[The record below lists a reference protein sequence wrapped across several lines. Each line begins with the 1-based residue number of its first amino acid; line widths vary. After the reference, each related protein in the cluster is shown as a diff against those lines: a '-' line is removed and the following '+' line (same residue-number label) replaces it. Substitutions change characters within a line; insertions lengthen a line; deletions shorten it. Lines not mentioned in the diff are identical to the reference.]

1 MIKQFALNKLPK
13 ETIKNIL
20 FFIAI
25 FILIILRINMI
36 LDFPIYGYI
45 DFIDDDQLQVHQAK
59 SLVDGNWLGNYGYN
73 TLLKGPVFP
82 LFLALICILKLP
94 YIFSVTLA
102 FILSCLF
109 FIYSIKDIIKN
120 KLALL
125 IVFAFM
131 IFNPIMFSADFQRVY
146 RNSLTPALAIALISF
161 FNIVLIS
168 RNDNKI
174 FKYVFGITL
183 ASIIFPFFYYIRE
196 DSMWLVPFILF
207 YTTIIGVSIICQC
220 LKNKKIKIIN
230 IIKEFLLILPLI
242 TLVVFEQ
249 IIGNI
254 NLSYYGGKVVN
265 QSSFESL
272 NNAIYAINRVKN
284 VDGNTEVTNSRE
296 KIKYLYTIS
305 PSLNKISENFE
316 MSLDI
321 IAGGIGN
328 EIEDGMFLWGFLA
341 GVSSSWYST
350 YEMQDELFKNISLEI
365 NTAIENGTVETQELI
380 PVFKDTLNTK
390 FSFKN
395 FIIKFKE
402 SMNAIND
409 YNSLKLMDTY
419 ESKVNFSD
427 FYETRMREFLEVTNN
442 KILLKD
448 NELNWKMF
456 GELVTTN
463 QKDYIESMQP
473 KIQMLNNI
481 RDFYSGT
488 SAIIK
493 ICGYISY
500 VIMTMILVVELF
512 KNKSKEILNNWLI
525 SSGII
530 GSVVTLAAGVAYTNL
545 VKIQLSHSFYLMSAY
560 ILNNVFSIICIFTVI
575 TYIVKVCNGI
585 KNNKLKEVKES

>member
-1 MIKQFALNKLPK
+1 MIKQFDLNKLPK

-20 FFIAI
+20 FFVVI
-25 FILIILRINMI
+25 FILIILRVNMI

-102 FILSCLF
+102 FIIACLF

-120 KLALL
+120 KFALL

-161 FNIVLIS
+161 FNIALIS

-174 FKYVFGITL
+174 FKYVLGVTL

-196 DSMWLVPFILF
+196 DSIWLVPFILF
-207 YTTIIGVSIICQC
+207 YTTIIGVSIICEC

-230 IIKEFLLILPLI
+230 IVKASLLILPLI
-242 TLVVFEQ
+242 TLIIFEQ

-321 IAGGIGN
+321 IAGGKGN
-328 EIEDGMFLWGFLA
+328 EIEDGMFLWGFFA

-350 YEMQDELFKNISLEI
+350 YEMQDELFKNISSEI
-365 NTAIENGTVETQELI
+365 NTAIENGKIETQELI

-390 FSFKN
+390 FSFGK
-395 FIIKFKE
+395 FMIKFKE
-402 SMNAIND
+402 SMKAIND
-409 YNSLKLMDTY
+409 FNSFELMDTY

-456 GELVTTN
+456 GELVSTN
-463 QKDYIESMQP
+463 QKDYIEKMQP
-473 KIQMLNNI
+473 QIQTLSNI
-481 RDFYSGT
+481 RDFYNIT
-488 SAIIK
+488 SSIIK
-493 ICGYISY
+493 ILGYISY
-500 VIMTMILVVELF
+500 ILMTIILIIELF
-512 KNKSKEILNNWLI
+512 KNKSKEILNNWI
-525 SSGII
+525 IASGIV
-530 GSVVTLAAGVAYTNL
+530 GSVITLAAGVAYTNL
-545 VKIQLSHSFYLMSAY
+545 VKIQLPHSFYLMSAY
-560 ILNNVFSIICIFTVI
+560 ILNNVFSIICII
-575 TYIVKVCNGI
+575 TLVSYIVKIFKCMKTKQVNE
-585 KNNKLKEVKES
+585 N

>member
-1 MIKQFALNKLPK
+1 MIKQFDLNKLPK

-20 FFIAI
+20 FFVVI
-25 FILIILRINMI
+25 FILIILRVNMI

-102 FILSCLF
+102 FIIACLF

-120 KLALL
+120 KFALL

-161 FNIVLIS
+161 FNIALIS

-174 FKYVFGITL
+174 FKYVLGITL

-196 DSMWLVPFILF
+196 DSIWLVPFILF
-207 YTTIIGVSIICQC
+207 YTTIIGVSIICEC

-230 IIKEFLLILPLI
+230 IVKASLLILPLI
-242 TLVVFEQ
+242 TLIIFEQ

-321 IAGGIGN
+321 IAGGKGN

-350 YEMQDELFKNISLEI
+350 YEMQDELFKNISSEI
-365 NTAIENGTVETQELI
+365 NTAIENGKIETQELI

-390 FSFKN
+390 FSFGK
-395 FIIKFKE
+395 FMIKFKE
-402 SMNAIND
+402 SMKAIND
-409 YNSLKLMDTY
+409 FNSFELMDTY

-456 GELVTTN
+456 GELVSTN
-463 QKDYIESMQP
+463 QKDYIEKMQP
-473 KIQMLNNI
+473 QIQTLSNI
-481 RDFYSGT
+481 RDFYNIT
-488 SAIIK
+488 SSIIK
-493 ICGYISY
+493 ILGYISY
-500 VIMTMILVVELF
+500 ILMTIILIIELL
-512 KNKSKEILNNWLI
+512 KNKSKEILNNWI
-525 SSGII
+525 IASGIV
-530 GSVVTLAAGVAYTNL
+530 GSVITLAAGVAYTNL
-545 VKIQLSHSFYLMSAY
+545 VKIQLPHSFYLMSAY
-560 ILNNVFSIICIFTVI
+560 ILNNVFSIICII
-575 TYIVKVCNGI
+575 TLVSYIVKIFKCMKTKQVNE
-585 KNNKLKEVKES
+585 N

>member
-1 MIKQFALNKLPK
+1 MIKQFDLNKLPK

-20 FFIAI
+20 FFVVI
-25 FILIILRINMI
+25 FILIILRVNMI

-102 FILSCLF
+102 FIIACLF

-120 KLALL
+120 KFALL

-161 FNIVLIS
+161 FNIALIS

-174 FKYVFGITL
+174 FKYVLGVTL

-196 DSMWLVPFILF
+196 DSIWLVPFILF
-207 YTTIIGVSIICQC
+207 YTTIIGVSIICEC

-230 IIKEFLLILPLI
+230 IVKASLLILPLI
-242 TLVVFEQ
+242 TLIIFEQ

-321 IAGGIGN
+321 IAGGKGN

-350 YEMQDELFKNISLEI
+350 YEMQDELFKNISSEI
-365 NTAIENGTVETQELI
+365 NTAIENGKIETQELI

-390 FSFKN
+390 FSFGK
-395 FIIKFKE
+395 FMIKFKE
-402 SMNAIND
+402 SMKAIND
-409 YNSLKLMDTY
+409 FNSFELMDTY

-456 GELVTTN
+456 GELVSTN
-463 QKDYIESMQP
+463 QKDYIEKMQP
-473 KIQMLNNI
+473 QIQTLSNI
-481 RDFYSGT
+481 RDFYNIT
-488 SAIIK
+488 SSIIK
-493 ICGYISY
+493 ILGYISY
-500 VIMTMILVVELF
+500 ILMTIILIIELF
-512 KNKSKEILNNWLI
+512 KNKSKEILNNWI
-525 SSGII
+525 IASGIV
-530 GSVVTLAAGVAYTNL
+530 GSVITLAAGVAYTNL
-545 VKIQLSHSFYLMSAY
+545 VKIQLPHSFYLMSAY
-560 ILNNVFSIICIFTVI
+560 ILNNVFSIICII
-575 TYIVKVCNGI
+575 TLVSYIVKIFKCMKTKQVNE
-585 KNNKLKEVKES
+585 N

>member
-1 MIKQFALNKLPK
+1 MIKQFDLNKLPK

-20 FFIAI
+20 FFVVI
-25 FILIILRINMI
+25 FILIILRVNMI

-102 FILSCLF
+102 FIIACLF

-120 KLALL
+120 KFALL

-161 FNIVLIS
+161 FNIALIS

-174 FKYVFGITL
+174 FKYVLGITL

-196 DSMWLVPFILF
+196 DSIWLVPFILF
-207 YTTIIGVSIICQC
+207 YTTIIGVSIICEC

-230 IIKEFLLILPLI
+230 IVKASLLILPLI
-242 TLVVFEQ
+242 TLIIFEQ

-321 IAGGIGN
+321 IAGGKGN

-350 YEMQDELFKNISLEI
+350 YEMQDELFKNISSEI
-365 NTAIENGTVETQELI
+365 NTAIENGKIETQELI

-390 FSFKN
+390 FSFGK
-395 FIIKFKE
+395 FMIKFKE
-402 SMNAIND
+402 SMKAIND
-409 YNSLKLMDTY
+409 FNSFELMDTY

-456 GELVTTN
+456 GELVSTN
-463 QKDYIESMQP
+463 QKDYIEKMQP
-473 KIQMLNNI
+473 KIQTLSNI
-481 RDFYSGT
+481 RDFYNIT
-488 SAIIK
+488 SSIIK
-493 ICGYISY
+493 ILGYISY
-500 VIMTMILVVELF
+500 ILMTIILIIELL
-512 KNKSKEILNNWLI
+512 KNKSKEILNNWI
-525 SSGII
+525 IASGIV
-530 GSVVTLAAGVAYTNL
+530 GSVITLAAGVAYTNL
-545 VKIQLSHSFYLMSAY
+545 VKIQLPHSFYLMSAY
-560 ILNNVFSIICIFTVI
+560 ILNNVFSIICII
-575 TYIVKVCNGI
+575 TLVSYMFKIFKSMKTKQANE
-585 KNNKLKEVKES
+585 N

>member
-20 FFIAI
+20 FFVVI
-25 FILIILRINMI
+25 FILIILRVNMI

-102 FILSCLF
+102 FIIACLF

-120 KLALL
+120 KFALL

-161 FNIVLIS
+161 FNIALIS

-174 FKYVFGITL
+174 FKYVLGVTL

-196 DSMWLVPFILF
+196 DSIWLVPFILF
-207 YTTIIGVSIICQC
+207 YTTIIGVSIICEC

-230 IIKEFLLILPLI
+230 IVKASLLILPLI
-242 TLVVFEQ
+242 TLIIFEQ

-321 IAGGIGN
+321 IAGGKGN

-350 YEMQDELFKNISLEI
+350 YEMQDELFKNISSEI
-365 NTAIENGTVETQELI
+365 NTAIENGKIETQELI

-390 FSFKN
+390 FSFGK
-395 FIIKFKE
+395 FMIKFKE
-402 SMNAIND
+402 SMKAIND
-409 YNSLKLMDTY
+409 FNSFELMDTY

-456 GELVTTN
+456 GELVSTN
-463 QKDYIESMQP
+463 QKDYIEKMQP
-473 KIQMLNNI
+473 QIQTLSNI
-481 RDFYSGT
+481 RDFYNIT
-488 SAIIK
+488 SSIIK
-493 ICGYISY
+493 ILGYISY
-500 VIMTMILVVELF
+500 ILMTIILIIELF
-512 KNKSKEILNNWLI
+512 KNKSKEILNNWI
-525 SSGII
+525 IASGIV
-530 GSVVTLAAGVAYTNL
+530 GSVITLAAGVAYTNL
-545 VKIQLSHSFYLMSAY
+545 VKIQLPHSFYLMSAY
-560 ILNNVFSIICIFTVI
+560 ILNNVFSIICII
-575 TYIVKVCNGI
+575 TLVSYIVKIFKCMKTKQVNE
-585 KNNKLKEVKES
+585 N

>member
-1 MIKQFALNKLPK
+1 MIKQFDLNKLPK

-20 FFIAI
+20 FFVVI
-25 FILIILRINMI
+25 FILIILRVNMI

-102 FILSCLF
+102 FIIACLF

-120 KLALL
+120 KFALL

-161 FNIVLIS
+161 FNIALIS

-174 FKYVFGITL
+174 FKYVLGVTL

-196 DSMWLVPFILF
+196 DSIWLVPFILF
-207 YTTIIGVSIICQC
+207 YTTIIGVSIICEC

-230 IIKEFLLILPLI
+230 IVKASLLILPLI
-242 TLVVFEQ
+242 TLIIFEQ

-321 IAGGIGN
+321 IAGGKGN
-328 EIEDGMFLWGFLA
+328 EIDDGMFLWGFLA

-350 YEMQDELFKNISLEI
+350 YEMQDELFKNISSEI
-365 NTAIENGTVETQELI
+365 NTAIENGKIETQELI

-390 FSFKN
+390 FSFGK
-395 FIIKFKE
+395 FMIKFKE
-402 SMNAIND
+402 SMKAIND
-409 YNSLKLMDTY
+409 FNSFELMDTY

-456 GELVTTN
+456 GELVSTN
-463 QKDYIESMQP
+463 QKDYIEKMQP
-473 KIQMLNNI
+473 QIQTLSNI
-481 RDFYSGT
+481 RDFYNIT
-488 SAIIK
+488 SSIIK
-493 ICGYISY
+493 ILGYISY
-500 VIMTMILVVELF
+500 ILMTIILIIELF
-512 KNKSKEILNNWLI
+512 KNKSKEILNNWI
-525 SSGII
+525 IASGIV
-530 GSVVTLAAGVAYTNL
+530 GSVITLAAGVAYTNL
-545 VKIQLSHSFYLMSAY
+545 VKIQLPHSFYLMSAY
-560 ILNNVFSIICIFTVI
+560 ILNNVFSIICII
-575 TYIVKVCNGI
+575 TLVSYIVKIFKCMKTKQVNE
-585 KNNKLKEVKES
+585 N